1 MIFIGVG
8 MGMNQVIER
17 ILDHRS
23 IRSFLDKPLTAE
35 QIQTIVECAQ
45 SAATSSYVQAYTII
59 GVSDP
64 EKKAKLAEIA
74 GQQTYVE
81 KSAHVFV
88 FCADLHRIDIAGELE
103 GQNVSELLEST
114 ENFMV
119 ACIDAALAAQNAALA
134 AESMDLGICYIGGI
148 RNNLQAVSELLHI
161 PYRVIPLFALIVGY
175 PKNRSEKKPRLP
187 LANVY
192 HENSYQ
198 DDKQVF
204 VKQLEEYNE
213 IISNYYE
220 RRTNGK
226 RKDTWTE
233 QVSEMLD
240 KKRRLYMKEFV
251 EGQGFKKY

>member
-1 MIFIGVG
+1 
-8 MGMNQVIER
+8 MNQVIEK

-23 IRSFLDKPLTAE
+23 IRSFLNEPLTKE
-35 QIQTIVECAQ
+35 QIHTIVECAQ
-45 SAATSSYVQAYTII
+45 SAATSSYVQAYSII

-64 EKKAKLAEIA
+64 DKKAKLAEFA
-74 GQQTYVE
+74 GPQIYVE
-81 KSAHVFV
+81 KSAHAFV
-88 FCADLHRIDIAGELE
+88 FCADLHRLDIAGEME
-103 GQNVSELLEST
+103 GENISELLEST

-148 RNNLQAVSELLHI
+148 RNHIQEVGDLLNI
-161 PYRVIPLFALIVGY
+161 PHRVIPLFALIVGH

-198 DDKQVF
+198 ADEEIY
-204 VKQLEEYNE
+204 VKQLEEYNQT
-213 IISNYYE
+213 ISSYYD
-220 RRTNGK
+220 RRTQGK

-233 QVSEMLD
+233 QIVDMLGQ
-240 KKRRLYMKEFV
+240 KRRLYMKDYV
-251 EGQGFKKY
+251 EEQGFKKY

>member
-1 MIFIGVG
+1 

-23 IRSFLDKPLTAE
+23 IRSFLDKPLTEE
-35 QIQTIVECAQ
+35 QIRTIVECAQ
-45 SAATSSYVQAYTII
+45 NAATSSYVQAYSIV

-64 EKKAKLAEIA
+64 EKKAKLAELA
-74 GQQTYVE
+74 GPQTYVE
-81 KSAHVFV
+81 KAGHVLV
-88 FCADLHRIDIAGELE
+88 FCADLHRIEIGGEME
-103 GQNVSELLEST
+103 GKDVSELLEST

-148 RNNLQAVSELLHI
+148 RNNIHEVGELLDLPH
-161 PYRVIPLFALIVGY
+161 RVIPLFALIVGY

-198 DDKQVF
+198 ADKEVF
-204 VKQLEEYNE
+204 VQQLTEYNE
-213 IISNYYE
+213 VISNYYD

-233 QVSEMLD
+233 QVSGMLGE
-240 KKRRLYMKEFV
+240 KRRLFMKDYV
-251 EGQGFKKY
+251 EGKGFKKY

>member
-1 MIFIGVG
+1 
-8 MGMNQVIER
+8 MNQVIEK

-23 IRSFLDKPLTAE
+23 IRSFMDRPLTKE

-45 SAATSSYVQAYTII
+45 SAATSSYIQAYSII

-64 EKKAKLAEIA
+64 EKKAKLAELA
-74 GQQTYVE
+74 GPQTYVE

-88 FCADLHRIDIAGELE
+88 FCADLHRHDIVAEME
-103 GQNVSELLEST
+103 GQDLSESIEST
-114 ENFMV
+114 EKFMV

-148 RNNLQAVSELLHI
+148 RNNLQAVGELLNI

-187 LANVY
+187 LDNMY

-198 DDKQVF
+198 TDQQVF
-204 VKQLEEYNE
+204 IEQLEEYNQT
-213 IISNYYE
+213 ISNYYD

-233 QVSEMLD
+233 QMAGMLG
-240 KKRRLYMKEFV
+240 KKSRMYMKDYV
-251 EGQGFKKY
+251 EGQGFKKN

>member
-1 MIFIGVG
+1 

-17 ILDHRS
+17 MLDHRS
-23 IRSFLDKPLTAE
+23 IRSFLDKPLTEE
-35 QIQTIVECAQ
+35 QIQTIVKCAQ
-45 SAATSSYVQAYTII
+45 SAATSSYVQAYSII

-74 GQQTYVE
+74 GPQTYVE

-88 FCADLHRIDIAGELE
+88 FCADLHRVDIAGEME
-103 GQNVSELLEST
+103 GQDVSELLEST

-148 RNNLQAVSELLHI
+148 RNNLQAVGELLQI
-161 PYRVIPLFALIVGY
+161 PYHVIPLFAIIVGH

-198 DDKQVF
+198 GDKQVF
-204 VKQLEEYNE
+204 IEQLEEYNQT
-213 IISNYYE
+213 ISSYYDQ
-220 RRTNGK
+220 RTNGK

-233 QVSEMLD
+233 QIADMLG
-240 KKRRLYMKEFV
+240 KKRRLYMKDYV
-251 EGQGFKKY
+251 EGQGFKKN

>member
-1 MIFIGVG
+1 
-8 MGMNQVIER
+8 MNQVIER

-23 IRSFLDKPLTAE
+23 IRSFLDKPLTVE

-45 SAATSSYVQAYTII
+45 SASTSSYVQAYSII
-59 GVSDP
+59 GISDP
-64 EKKAKLAEIA
+64 EKKAKLAEFA
-74 GQQTYVE
+74 GSQTYVE

-88 FCADLHRIDIAGELE
+88 FCADLHRIEIGGEME
-103 GQNVSELLEST
+103 GKNVSELLEST

-148 RNNLQAVSELLHI
+148 RNNIQAVSELLNI

-175 PKNRSEKKPRLP
+175 PKKRPDKKPRLP

-198 DDKQVF
+198 TNKQVF
-204 VKQLEEYNE
+204 MKQLEGYNE
-213 IISNYYE
+213 DIYTYYDQ
-220 RRTNGK
+220 RTNGK
-226 RKDTWTE
+226 RKETWTE
-233 QVSEMLD
+233 QVSNMLD
-240 KKRRLYMKEFV
+240 KKRRLFMKNYV